1 MVNSSTRFIDQC
13 MLCGSIYSIDDCSGW
28 SRRCRSSSRT
38 SPRAQAR
45 LASATLTGVGK
56 AMNLPTI
63 SALTVIALLWPA
75 TALALHSPGPDGV
88 CKPEREMGRS
98 LKNEHNQRKTGF
110 WVLSTRER
118 IERWET
124 EKGEE
129 YTWLSVTEG
138 KSCVRTTQLGLPVE
152 GWVDIPWRY

>member
-1 MVNSSTRFIDQC
+1 MEAV
-13 MLCGSIYSIDDCSGW
+13 
-28 SRRCRSSSRT
+28 
-38 SPRAQAR
+38 
-45 LASATLTGVGK
+45 VGTPK
-56 AMNLPTI
+56 FGAI

-75 TALALHSPGPDGV
+75 TASALHFPGPDGV

-129 YTWLSVTEG
+129 YTWLSVIEG
-138 KSCVRTTQLGLPVE
+138 ESCVRAIQLGLPVE

>member
-1 MVNSSTRFIDQC
+1 
-13 MLCGSIYSIDDCSGW
+13 
-28 SRRCRSSSRT
+28 
-38 SPRAQAR
+38 
-45 LASATLTGVGK
+45 
-56 AMNLPTI
+56 MNFPTI

-124 EKGEE
+124 EKGEK